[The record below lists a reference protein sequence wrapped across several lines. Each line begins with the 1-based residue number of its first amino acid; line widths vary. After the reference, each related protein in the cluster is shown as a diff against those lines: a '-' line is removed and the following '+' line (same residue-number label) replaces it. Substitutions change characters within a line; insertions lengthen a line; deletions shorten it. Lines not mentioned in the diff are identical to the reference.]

1 MSDDLLFIREME
13 TVFGNLFSKDPV
25 NSYFLNRAQKEFLNE
40 KSFWKI
46 SDNKT
51 YELTFKFSKIE
62 NNSVKFI

>member
-40 KSFWKI
+40 KSF
-46 SDNKT
+46 
-51 YELTFKFSKIE
+51 
-62 NNSVKFI
+62 